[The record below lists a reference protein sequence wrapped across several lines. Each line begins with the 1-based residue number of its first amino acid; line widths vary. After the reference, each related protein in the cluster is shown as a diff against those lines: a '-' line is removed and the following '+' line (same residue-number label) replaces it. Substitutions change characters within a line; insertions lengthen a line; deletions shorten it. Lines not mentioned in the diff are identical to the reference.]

1 MKGSGVNIDFKID
14 PRSMAELH
22 EILSQFP
29 DKMRSKVLRGALRRT
44 LKQQMKA
51 TVSMARPQDVRT
63 RRDVAIKTKTYK
75 RGKVIWA
82 SVGVNWDVGGTRRD
96 SKYQGWRAHFHDVG
110 YRAWRK
116 GMRAN
121 AMRPDEPRGPKR
133 PSRNPNPR
141 FAPFIRFNK
150 GWRKGKKGINLGGGV
165 WHNTGYLSIPARMF
179 EPKILSSVKN
189 EIMNSV
195 EETSG

>member
-1 MKGSGVNIDFKID
+1 MNGNRVNIEYRID

-29 DKMRSKVLRGALRRT
+29 DKMRSKVLRGALRKT
-44 LKQQMKA
+44 LTQQMKA
-51 TVSMARPQDVRT
+51 TRSAARAEDVRT
-63 RRDVAIKTKTYK
+63 KRDIILKTKTYK

-82 SVGVNWDVGGTRRD
+82 SVGVRWDIGGTRRN
-96 SKYQGWRAHFHDVG
+96 SAHQGWRAHFHDVG

-121 AMRPDEPRGPKR
+121 AMRPDEPRQPSR

-150 GWRKGKKGINLGGGV
+150 GWRKGKKGINLGGV
-165 WHNTGYLSIPARMF
+165 RLNTGYLMIPARMF
-179 EPKILSSVKN
+179 EPKILKSVR
-189 EIMNSV
+189 
-195 EETSG
+195 EELGKAVQETNNG